1 MAQTGTY
8 IYRRGQTP
16 ETRTTVSQKVKVF
29 SYLAANAEAV
39 TGTNLTSGGFSQIG
53 AMSNFAPSH
62 SRDMQEV
69 RGLGFGDTIAEIVP
83 GNEAAV
89 TIDVTRTAL
98 YLNHLWQ
105 SFGYLSH
112 VDGMVRSLK
121 HHRWPFD
128 VKVEEVFS
136 LIADEA
142 AGSLVGAQ
150 RSTDQGSDRAR
161 NAVMTYYEG
170 CWFNSYSTTYAT
182 DTTAVAENASI
193 TCTDVT
199 DGNIAFRLDMLTGNK
214 FKSRIFNSQDSQ
226 SRIRNL
232 IGQAGDLF
240 GVFR

>member
-16 ETRTTVSQKVKVF
+16 ETRSVVSQKIKVF
-29 SYLAANAEAV
+29 SYLAGQTTADSP
-39 TGTNLTSGGFSQIG
+39 GSGGFTQIG

-62 SRDMQEV
+62 NRNMQTV

-83 GNEAAV
+83 GNEDAV
-89 TIDVTRTAL
+89 TISVDRTAL

-112 VDGMVRSLK
+112 SDGMVRALK

-128 VKVEEVFS
+128 VKVEEVLS
-136 LIADEA
+136 LIADDTA
-142 AGSLVGAQ
+142 SSLVGVQ
-150 RSTDQGSDRAR
+150 RSTDQGQDRAR
-161 NAVMTYYEG
+161 NAIMTYYEG
-170 CWFNSYSTTYAT
+170 CWFNSYSITFNT

-193 TCTDVT
+193 TVTDIT
-199 DGNIAFRLDMLTGNK
+199 DGNVAFRLDMLTGNK
-214 FKSRIFNSQDSQ
+214 YKSRIFNSDDAQN
-226 SRIRNL
+226 RIRNL

-240 GVFR
+240 GVFRA

>member
-8 IYRRGQTP
+8 IYRRGMTP
-16 ETRTTVSQKVKVF
+16 ETRTVVSQKIKVF
-29 SYLAANAEAV
+29 SYLAGNHT
-39 TGTNLTSGGFSQIG
+39 TGGLGADGGGGFTQIG

-62 SRDMQEV
+62 TRAINPV
-69 RGLGFGDTIAEIVP
+69 RGLGFGDTIAELVP
-83 GNEAAV
+83 NNEEPV

-112 VDGMVRSLK
+112 TDGMVRALK

-128 VKVEEVFS
+128 VKVEEVLS
-136 LIADEA
+136 LIADES
-142 AGSLVGAQ
+142 AGTLVGAK
-150 RSTDQGSDRAR
+150 RSTDQGADRAR

-170 CWFNSYSTTYAT
+170 CWFNSYSTTYTT

-193 TCTDVT
+193 TVTDIT

-214 FKSRIFNSQDSQ
+214 FRSRIFNSDDAQN
-226 SRIRNL
+226 RIRNL
-232 IGQAGDLF
+232 VGQAGDLF
-240 GVFR
+240 GFFR